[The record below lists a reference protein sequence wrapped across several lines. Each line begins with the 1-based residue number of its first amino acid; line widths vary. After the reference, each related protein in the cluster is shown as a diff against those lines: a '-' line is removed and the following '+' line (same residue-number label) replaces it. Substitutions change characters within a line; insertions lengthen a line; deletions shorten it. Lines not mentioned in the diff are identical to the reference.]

1 MNFSMPGFPVQLMSI
16 ETAMP
21 CNHLVLCCPLLLLPS
36 TFPSIRVFSSWL
48 ALRIRCP
55 KYWSFSFSI
64 TFSNKYSGLISFRTD
79 RFDLLIVQGTLK
91 SLLQHHKSNQFF
103 STQPSLWLQ
112 TLTSIQNYWKNL
124 SFDYIYICWQSNVS
138 IS

>member
-55 KYWSFSFSI
+55 NYWSFSFRI